1 MYVLDFL
8 SGLNNQSMSDQATFE
23 YRLLCSGELYN
34 GNVLSADWRKS
45 DATRSLLRSPF
56 RLHVCSYP
64 FDDYPQEIA
73 LDFRIALSTKQR
85 ENVSF
90 TSYFDHEIAQDLAAL
105 LSLFCRRLITVAAKV
120 RTIYHSSIRGEPYS
134 DAPLGFLSS
143 VKISNWKRHPATVI
157 YGAKG
162 VQEIIDYNPPPLPID
177 PDHLQS
183 LFAAL
188 PDLPQR
194 ESFIFSVRLYAL
206 ALEYLIDD
214 VDIAYQ
220 FLIASIEAIAN
231 EVFKSYSPDREE
243 MLKTKKSVQKLAVKF
258 GLCEKQAE
266 ELALEACKGIPWS
279 NRKFI
284 KFIFDYTDDRLW
296 TEDDLFKALPLF
308 LPKRDDFESALR
320 QIYSMRGKATHGGHS
335 YPLAARVGIGPL
347 MPAEVM
353 LEIGGAFGSKNTKPV
368 FPPVTWFER
377 VVNMALCG
385 FLEKS
390 KTTIAK
396 SPVSPDVSGNS

>member
-8 SGLNNQSMSDQATFE
+8 SELKSQSMDDQATFE

-34 GNVLSADWRKS
+34 GKVMTGDWRKS

-56 RLHVCSYP
+56 NLCVCSHP

-73 LDFRIALSTKQR
+73 MDFKIALSTRQR

-90 TSYFDHEIAQDLAAL
+90 TSYFDHKVAQDLAAL

-120 RTIYHSSIRGEPYS
+120 RVVCHRSVQEEQHA
-134 DAPLGFLSS
+134 DVPLGFLNS
-143 VKISNWKRHPATVI
+143 VNISNWKRHPTTVI

-162 VQEIIDYNPPPLPID
+162 VEQIIDYNPPPLPVD
-177 PDHLQS
+177 PEHLQR
-183 LFAAL
+183 LFTAV
-188 PDLPQR
+188 PDLPQK
-194 ESFIFSVRLYAL
+194 ESFILSVRLYAL
-206 ALEYLIDD
+206 ALESLISD

-231 EVFKSYSPDREE
+231 EIFKTYSPDREE
-243 MLKTKKSVQKLAVKF
+243 MLKTKKSVQKLAIKF
-258 GLCEKQAE
+258 GLSEKLAE

-284 KFIFDYTDDRLW
+284 KFILDYTDDKLW
-296 TEDDLFKALPLF
+296 TEDDLFKELPLF
-308 LPKRDDFESALR
+308 LPKRDGFESALR
-320 QIYSMRGKATHGGHS
+320 QIYSMRGKATHGGHP
-335 YPLAARVGIGPL
+335 YPLSTRIGIGPL
-347 MPAEVM
+347 MPAWVM
-353 LEIGGAFGSKNTKPV
+353 LEIGGTVGSDNTKPV

-390 KTTIAK
+390 KIYR
-396 SPVSPDVSGNS
+396 SLLSPDVSGNS